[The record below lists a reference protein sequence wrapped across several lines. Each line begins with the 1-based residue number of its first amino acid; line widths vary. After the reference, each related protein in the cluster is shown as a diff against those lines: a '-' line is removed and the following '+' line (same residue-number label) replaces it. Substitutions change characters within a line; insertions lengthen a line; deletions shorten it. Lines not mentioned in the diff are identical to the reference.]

1 MNSPTQWAQ
10 ISAIAACIGVAV
22 TSAGVIVAVIFHIKN
37 LKHAHLSN
45 SAKMVFDLVD
55 LFDSAEWLGLRS
67 HFANMLLEDRSSVDL
82 RRDTPVAEFFEE
94 LAYMT
99 KRGVLDKGM
108 VWNSFFWRI
117 EHYYPALTAP
127 PSLLEK
133 ARLDSHA
140 STLYR
145 ELPWLYR
152 ELCIICAREEGWSAY
167 MPPNAEDVKR
177 FLEEEI
183 KLGSPPAN
191 PS

>member
-1 MNSPTQWAQ
+1 MILVRLLPMSCAIQWAQ
-10 ISAIAACIGVAV
+10 ISAIAACTGVAV
-22 TSAGVIVAVIFHIKN
+22 TSAGVIVAVIFHVKN

-45 SAKMVFDLVD
+45 SAKMVLDLVD
-55 LFDSAEWLGLRS
+55 LFDSAEWLGHRS
-67 HFANMLLEDRSSVDL
+67 HFAKMLLQDRSSIDL

-108 VWNSFFWRI
+108 VWNSFFWPI
-117 EHYYPALTAP
+117 EHYYPALTGP

-145 ELPWLYR
+145 ELRWLYE
-152 ELCIICAREEGWSAY
+152 ELCLVCAREEGWSTY
-167 MPPNAEDVKR
+167 IPPNAEEVKQ
-177 FLEEEI
+177 F
-183 KLGSPPAN
+183 
-191 PS
+191 